1 MKWRPWATVAS
12 VAAFIGAATATGM
25 TWTDYLFNPSGL
37 FHGPAGVNWP
47 VVWETWISWFLPTTG
62 MVALLMIP
70 MAVRR
75 VRALKEREASEA
87 RPVAALSE
95 PAPDLQRARTKAQR
109 SQHPS

>member
-1 MKWRPWATVAS
+1 MKKRTWSVVAS
-12 VAAFIGAATATGM
+12 VAAFIGAATATAM
-25 TWTDYLFNPSGL
+25 TWTDYLFNPEGL
-37 FHGPAGVNWP
+37 FHGPAGTNWP
-47 VVWETWISWFLPTTG
+47 VVWETWITWFLPTSG

-75 VRALKEREASEA
+75 VRALRERAATEAQPMAE
-87 RPVAALSE
+87 LSE